1 MGQLSKE
8 LKEIERLEADR
19 RDLFARIDALE
30 RQKKKESPA
39 PPAAQPSTVSADMS
53 KNLADLNMKQKLE
66 IGNLRSE
73 NEKLMKAN
81 HDISREKAEVN
92 DKLVQ
97 AKVSLREAE
106 TELKASQSKLSDTC
120 DSTAKLK
127 ERVEPLQLEVQRLQR
142 TEGELK
148 VEITKLRKEQ
158 VVASDKESKMQKD
171 LGRIEKEKKESIQK
185 VQTMHNEIR
194 DLKSK
199 LQEYESG
206 KSANVK
212 KLEDSLTGLNTNSI
226 FSVSFLFKKIIVGE
240 TLVSSVPPSNSLV
253 SVLDP

>member
-1 MGQLSKE
+1 MATKERNDAVGQLSKK

-39 PPAAQPSTVSADMS
+39 PPAAPQPSTVSADMS

-81 HDISREKAEVN
+81 HDISREKADVN

-171 LGRIEKEKKESIQK
+171 LGRCGHCCNYLCYP
-185 VQTMHNEIR
+185 T
-194 DLKSK
+194 
-199 LQEYESG
+199 
-206 KSANVK
+206 
-212 KLEDSLTGLNTNSI
+212 SLW
-226 FSVSFLFKKIIVGE
+226 
-240 TLVSSVPPSNSLV
+240 
-253 SVLDP
+253 